1 MLWVMWVHLSCKG
14 LWWAYTWKFTVHMN
28 LRWDNQFK
36 SIQRISSQFSFG
48 VHWIGFNWEFSL
60 EQNIQWSFVTCC
72 ELLTWNRAPIW
83 LFYLL
88 LMVPMLVPYIY
99 IYIISY
105 FDLPI
110 TKYTY
115 FETWEAPQHNSF
127 YVKMQCLPFGSLI

>member
-1 MLWVMWVHLSCKG
+1 LDRHHFVILNHMLWVMWVHLSCKG

-99 IYIISY
+99 IYIYIY
-105 FDLPI
+105 YNELFWFTHYQIYIFRNL
-110 TKYTY
+110 
-115 FETWEAPQHNSF
+115 
-127 YVKMQCLPFGSLI
+127 GSSPT